1 MWLPGDELQKPDD
14 ELQKPGDELRN
25 HSRIV
30 ENETHCSSVLCVPVE
45 FCSLSLSLSLS
56 LYMYFVCLRYSSRSL
71 SLSLP
76 LSLLSLDVFVCL
88 ISPRSFGIHKCP
100 RKIVLALCAACV
112 LRLQVVV

>member
-30 ENETHCSSVLCVPVE
+30 ENETHCSSVLCVPAE
-45 FCSLSLSLSLS
+45 FRSLSLSLS
-56 LYMYFVCLRYSSRSL
+56 LYMYFVCLRYSSLSL

-88 ISPRSFGIHKCP
+88 ISPRSFCIHKCP

>member
-1 MWLPGDELQKPDD
+1 MSKPGD

-30 ENETHCSSVLCVPVE
+30 ENETQRSSVLSDFATYMCTLCACGIP
-45 FCSLSLSLSLS
+45 LSLSLS

-88 ISPRSFGIHKCP
+88 ISPRSFCIHKCP